1 MSRIAIT
8 GSTGLI
14 GTTLQGH
21 LKAQGHEVIPVVRG
35 TPATPGA
42 HWDPATGWFREG
54 ALEGVDAV
62 VHLAGASIGDGRWT
76 PSRKKL
82 LVESRVNG
90 TRLLVSHL
98 ATLSSKPPVLVSA
111 SAVGYYGS
119 RGDEILDETAA
130 PGKGFLPDLVVRWEA
145 EALKARDLG
154 IRVVLPRFG
163 VLIAKEGG
171 ALPKMLFPFKMGV
184 GGNLGSGKHWMAW
197 IHKDDAA
204 AAVIHATATPTI
216 EGPINVVAEPVRNAE
231 FTKALGKVLKR
242 PTLFPVPPIALN
254 VLFGRGTAEE
264 LLMASQ
270 RVSPQRLIASGF
282 QHRYPT
288 IAEALAA
295 ALA

>member
-14 GTTLQGH
+14 GTTLRAH
-21 LKAQGHEVIPVVRG
+21 LESQGHEVVPVVRG
-35 TPATPGA
+35 PSSNPAA

-82 LVESRVNG
+82 LVDSRVNG

-98 ATLSSKPPVLVSA
+98 ATLSAKPPVLVSA
-111 SAVGYYGS
+111 SAVGYYGR
-119 RGDEILDETAA
+119 RGEEVLDESAK
-130 PGKGFLPDLVVRWEA
+130 PGTGFLPDLVVRWEE

-204 AAVIHATATPTI
+204 AAVIHAISTPAI

-231 FTKALGKVLKR
+231 FTKALGKALKR

-270 RVSPQRLIASGF
+270 RVSPRRLIDSGF
-282 QHRYPT
+282 QHRHPE
-288 IAEALAA
+288 IAEAIRA

>member
-14 GTTLQGH
+14 GTTLQAH
-21 LKAQGHEVIPVVRG
+21 LRAQGHEVLPVVRG
-35 TPATPGA
+35 PSSNPTA

-82 LVESRVNG
+82 LVESRVDG

-98 ATLSSKPPVLVSA
+98 ATLAAKPPVLVSA

-119 RGDEILDETAA
+119 RGDEVLDESAK
-130 PGKGFLPDLVVRWEA
+130 PGTGFLPDLVVRWEA
-145 EALKARDLG
+145 EAQKARGLG
-154 IRVVLPRFG
+154 IRVVLARFG

-204 AAVIHATATPTI
+204 AAVIHTINSPAI

-231 FTKALGKVLKR
+231 FTKALGKALRR

-264 LLMASQ
+264 LLLASQ
-270 RVSPQRLIASGF
+270 RVSPRRLIESGF
-282 QHRYPT
+282 KHRYPG
-288 IAEALAA
+288 IGEALAA